1 MKIQIIVA
9 THKTYKMPTDPMY
22 VPLQVGS
29 EGKPSLGYLKD
40 NVGDN
45 ISAKNA
51 NYCELTGLYWAWKHM
66 NTDYLGLVHYRRYF
80 SKGRWKKR
88 ILQQADVEKLLQQAD
103 VILPKK
109 RNYFIE
115 TTYNQYIHAHHE
127 QDLVKTREI
136 LAEQYPAYVTKYDE
150 IMQRTSGHRFNMLL
164 MKWDKLD
171 AYCTWLFAILGELEK
186 RLDISS
192 YSAYDARVFGFVAE
206 RLLDVW
212 IETNNVKYVEA
223 PFWYI
228 EKQNWLKK
236 GGAFL
241 KRKFTGKSK
250 NV

>member
-1 MKIQIIVA
+1 MKIKIIVA
-9 THKTYKMPTDPMY
+9 THKSYKMPTDLMY

-29 EGKPSLGYLKD
+29 EGKPSLGYLRD

-66 NTDYLGLVHYRRYF
+66 DAEYLGLVHYRRYF
-80 SKGRWKKR
+80 SKGRWKR
-88 ILQQADVEKLLQQAD
+88 QILQQPDVEKLLQKAD
-103 VILPKK
+103 VLLPKK

-127 QDLVKTREI
+127 EDLTKTRDI
-136 LAEQYPAYVTKYDE
+136 LVEQYPDYVASFDAV
-150 IMQRTSGHRFNMLL
+150 MQRTSGHRFNMFV

-171 AYCTWLFAILGELEK
+171 TYCTWLFAILEELEK
-186 RLDISS
+186 RLDISG

-212 IETNNVKYVEA
+212 IETNGISYTEA

-241 KRKFTGKSK
+241 KRKFTGKKKQS
-250 NV
+250 

>member
-1 MKIQIIVA
+1 MNIKIIVA
-9 THKTYKMPTDPMY
+9 THKPYKMPTDPMY

-29 EGKPSLGYLKD
+29 EGKPSLGYLRD

-66 NTDYLGLVHYRRYF
+66 DADYLGLVHYRRYF
-80 SKGRWKKR
+80 SKGRWKKH
-88 ILQQADVEKLLQQAD
+88 ILQQSDVEKLLQKAD

-127 QDLVKTREI
+127 EDLTKTRDI
-136 LAEQYPAYVTKYDE
+136 LVEQYPDYVPSFDA

-171 AYCTWLFAILGELEK
+171 AYCTWLFAILEELEK
-186 RLDISS
+186 RLDISG

-212 IETNNVKYVEA
+212 IETNGISYTEA

-241 KRKFTGKSK
+241 KRKFTGKKKQS
-250 NV
+250 

>member
-1 MKIQIIVA
+1 MEA
-9 THKTYKMPTDPMY
+9 
-22 VPLQVGS
+22 
-29 EGKPSLGYLKD
+29 
-40 NVGDN
+40 
-45 ISAKNA
+45 
-51 NYCELTGLYWAWKHM
+51 
-66 NTDYLGLVHYRRYF
+66 DYLGLVHYRRYF
-80 SKGRWKKR
+80 SKGRWKKH
-88 ILQQADVEKLLQQAD
+88 ILQQSDVEKLLQKAD

-127 QDLVKTREI
+127 EDLTKTRDI
-136 LAEQYPAYVTKYDE
+136 LVEQYPDYVPSFDA

-171 AYCTWLFAILGELEK
+171 AYCTWLFAILEELEK

-212 IETNNVKYVEA
+212 IETNGISYTEV

-241 KRKFTGKSK
+241 KRKFTGKKKQS
-250 NV
+250 